1 MARGT
6 TALTVAKMLAE
17 FARLGAERA
26 GAHEGVGCHVLAPRH
41 HRVLADVDHRA
52 RERKLV
58 RAVH

>member
-26 GAHEGVGCHVLAPRH
+26 GAHEGVECHVLAPRH
-41 HRVLADVDHRA
+41 HRVLADVGHRA